1 MALQGVAAGPAELNR
16 RVIAGV
22 AELGGRRQ
30 RDQQRAPIANDQS
43 SEFGSG
49 SLCLCQDKSGTQ
61 SACHCGR
68 STRKRKMAL
77 QWRKFNFF
85 DKDVVKDPES
95 DQTLDRFKGMRI
107 TAWASGRGTLIC
119 GDADGNIHMADH
131 SWNLSSFQAYAVR
144 LSHLFQVKQANL
156 LVSVGEDDEGIA
168 PLVKVWNFDKRDQ
181 VGMPHCARMLRV
193 APGSKPVA
201 VSCVSAHDNLL
212 AVGFCDGSVLLV
224 RGELMR
230 ERHSKQKIIHSDKN
244 PVTGLAFRHVA
255 NQTVLF
261 VATTDTVTAYNLS
274 ARDAR
279 TVLDMHGCSLS
290 CTTLSNHTQDH
301 QFVIGRNDALYFY
314 QPDGRGPC
322 LAFEGDKTKVLWF
335 RNYLVVA
342 SRDTKTLARQGGVA
356 ALTIYD
362 IQNKFMA
369 YSAPFP
375 DIIDVVSEWGS
386 LFIISTDNKI
396 YRLEEKDTQTKLDM
410 LFKKNLYQMAI
421 NLAKSQHYD
430 YEGLID
436 IFTQYGDHL
445 NSKGDHDGA
454 IQQYIRTIGH
464 LEPSYV
470 IRKFLDAQRIHN
482 LTAYLQ
488 ALHNQNLANKD
499 HTTLLINCYTK
510 LKDVQKLDEF
520 VMTDREL
527 NFDVETAIKVCRQA
541 GYNKHALYLAK
552 KYEEHDWF
560 LKIHLEQEEKNVAQ
574 RQANFLEALQYISG
588 LPFCDAESYLKKY
601 GNTLV
606 NELPEQTTDLLKK
619 LCTSFKSPHVS
630 SGEEEPQRARP
641 EEFIHI
647 YVNQTE
653 FLLDFLEFM
662 VQAQP
667 GSSNVIYNTLLEL
680 YLHRDASDKPGA
692 WQGREAKALELL
704 KNTEAKYN
712 LDQAMVLAQM
722 HDFQAGVLYLYEKAK
737 LYQQILHYHMDHRS
751 YAQVIET
758 CKKHGN
764 KDSSLWVQALSYF
777 AHSDD
782 DCKDQIVEVLT
793 HIDKQNLLSPL
804 MVVRTLSRN
813 SRATLATIRDY
824 IVRRLQQDNEQVF
837 DDERLVRQYREET
850 EKMRAQIEE
859 LKTSAKIFQVMKCS
873 LCRSPLELPAAHFL
887 CQHSF
892 HQHCLEGMT
901 DTDTECPL
909 CSSENKK
916 VLDMIRHQ
924 EQMKDLHEQFH
935 NQLERANDSFSVV
948 ADYFGRGV
956 FNKLTL
962 VTEPASD

>member
-1 MALQGVAAGPAELNR
+1 MAV
-16 RVIAGV
+16 
-22 AELGGRRQ
+22 
-30 RDQQRAPIANDQS
+30 
-43 SEFGSG
+43 
-49 SLCLCQDKSGTQ
+49 
-61 SACHCGR
+61 
-68 STRKRKMAL
+68 L

-85 DKDVVKDPES
+85 EKDVVKDPES
-95 DQTLDRFKGMRI
+95 GQTLDRFKGLRI
-107 TAWASGRGTLIC
+107 TAWASGRGTLLC
-119 GDADGNIHMADH
+119 GDAEGNLYVVDH
-131 SWNLSSFQAYAVR
+131 TWTLTSFQAYGMRV
-144 LSHLFQVKQANL
+144 SHLHQVKQANL
-156 LVSVGEDDEGIA
+156 VVSVGEDEEGIA

-181 VGMPHCARMLRV
+181 AGIPHCARMLRV
-193 APGSKPVA
+193 APGSKAVA
-201 VSCVSAHDNLL
+201 VSCLALHDALL

-224 RGELMR
+224 RGEITR
-230 ERHSKQKIIHSDKN
+230 DRHSKQKVIHSDKN

-255 NQTVLF
+255 GQTVLF
-261 VATTDTVTAYNLS
+261 VATTDTVTSYNLTS
-274 ARDAR
+274 RDAR
-279 TVLDMHGCSLS
+279 SVLDMHGCALG
-290 CTTLSNHTQDH
+290 CTTLSNQTQDY
-301 QFVIGRNDALYFY
+301 QFVIGRSDALYFY

-356 ALTIYD
+356 NLTIYD
-362 IQNKFMA
+362 IQNKFTA

-375 DIIDVVSEWGS
+375 DIVDIISEWGS
-386 LFIISTDNKI
+386 LFIVSTDNKI

-421 NLAKSQHYD
+421 SLAKSQQYD

-527 NFDVETAIKVCRQA
+527 NFDVETAIRVCRQA
-541 GYNKHALYLAK
+541 GYNKHALYLAR
-552 KYEEHDWF
+552 KYQEHDWF
-560 LKIHLEQEEKNVAQ
+560 LKIHLEQEEKDVGL
-574 RQANFLEALQYISG
+574 RQANFLEALEYIG
-588 LPFCDAESYLKKY
+588 TLPFEDAEIYMKKY
-601 GNTLV
+601 GNSLV

-619 LCTSFKSPHVS
+619 LCTGYPAAEVT
-630 SGEEEPQRARP
+630 SGQLEPQRARP

-653 FLLDFLEFM
+653 FLLDFLDYM
-662 VQAQP
+662 VEAQP
-667 GSSNVIYNTLLEL
+667 ESSNVIYNTLLEL
-680 YLHRDASDKPGA
+680 YLRREPSDKPGV
-692 WQGREAKALELL
+692 QQVKEAKALDLL
-704 KNTEAKYN
+704 KNPGAKYN
-712 LDQAMVLAQM
+712 IDQAMVLAQM
-722 HDFQAGVLYLYEKAK
+722 HDFQSGILYLYEKAK

-751 YAQVIET
+751 YVQVIDT

-777 AHSDD
+777 AHRDD
-782 DCKDQIVEVLT
+782 DCKDQIVEVLA

-837 DDERLVRQYREET
+837 EDERLVRQYREET

-859 LKTSAKIFQVMKCS
+859 LKTSAKIFQVMKCT
-873 LCRSPLELPAAHFL
+873 LCRNPLELPAAHFL

-892 HQHCLEGMT
+892 HQQCLEGMM
-901 DTDTECPL
+901 DSDTECPV
-909 CSSENKK
+909 CAAENKK
-916 VLDMIRHQ
+916 VLDIIRHQ
-924 EQMKDLHEQFH
+924 EQTKDLHEQFH
-935 NQLERANDSFSVV
+935 NQLERATDSFAVV

-962 VTEPASD
+962 VTELTSD